1 MRALLIKDIRILLS
15 DKKAL
20 AILVLMPLI
29 NAVILGFS
37 LGSVFDQ
44 ALPFETLKI
53 AVVKDYEGERLNLD
67 TYLGESYFSEII
79 GEEAIREMTEASNDF
94 DMEKLFFD
102 DFLESESIQ
111 EIMSYEVMTADEA
124 NKLMASKE
132 IDGVIVLPDN
142 FLRDSQLNFMTIFNN
157 PVVIESIVH
166 TDATLK
172 SLVINEVI
180 KGFTQQLKTM
190 HSTKNML
197 MASAIANEDMSSL
210 EELGDL
216 FENNASERT
225 FLSRNLAGKKIVDA
239 KSYYSAAMLSMFLLF
254 SAGYG
259 SKLLLRERKNFT
271 YQRQKIAGVSFL
283 SVIMSKTL
291 TVFLLVIMQSS
302 IMILMTKVI
311 FAIEWGDGFSLIS
324 IILLTAFCVAG
335 MGQLLGAITLKQND
349 YKLANVLESGL
360 FQLFAFIG
368 GSFLP
373 LVALPKVFQLLS
385 YGVVN
390 GVALRAYLKILE
402 GGSIEDVMG
411 LLSLLLAYGII
422 FIGLSVAILRKEGGD
437 TYA

>member
-79 GEEAIREMTEASNDF
+79 GEEAIREMMEASNDF

-402 GGSIEDVMG
+402 GGSIEDVLG